1 MKSNSIYHH
10 NPSKQLQRTLLCCL
24 EAHLLLS
31 NVTRMSFWTTPT
43 VLMQIFIWNAKRRQ
57 IGDYPVK
64 GKGCRDLFVDSVGA
78 RMVSQTSP
86 SPLWG
91 LLGSIN
97 TMRTGHW
104 LPKLGRAGDCSIS
117 TSGRHYAVAA
127 RGWNAWDPMTRER
140 LRVLTK
146 LCVLCR
152 EGLNYIV
159 LWVLEYETVTSW
171 EILRVERGWYWEVK
185 TKMMGD
191 SEIECAL
198 STWRVSMAAHA

>member
-1 MKSNSIYHH
+1 MLFGST
-10 NPSKQLQRTLLCCL
+10 PSFIKCYQDVFLNHTHSPH
-24 EAHLLLS
+24 AAIHLKRKEKTDWRLPCERERMPGSFCRLS
-31 NVTRMSFWTTPT
+31 GSPNG
-43 VLMQIFIWNAKRRQ
+43 LA
-57 IGDYPVK
+57 
-64 GKGCRDLFVDSVGA
+64 
-78 RMVSQTSP
+78 TSP

-97 TMRTGHW
+97 TMRTRHW

-140 LRVLTK
+140 LRVFTK

-159 LWVLEYETVTSW
+159 WWVLEYETVTSW

-191 SEIECAL
+191 SEIQCSL
-198 STWRVSMAAHA
+198 STWRVSMVAHA